1 MNHKKEDHQRPIT
14 VLLVD
19 DHPVFRQGL
28 RQILSMD
35 DSLEVVGE
43 VAAGDEALSRIAE
56 LTPDVVLLDVNLP
69 KINGI
74 QVASRLRGEGHK
86 PAVIMLTA
94 YNDRDQAIHA
104 IRAGAAGYCSKDIEA
119 DKLVQ
124 IIHDV
129 AKGLYFVENHSYD
142 KTGIEEWVK
151 NGIASLT
158 GPYIEDPNEH
168 FVPLS
173 PREMEILRHV
183 TLGNSNQEI
192 AYQLKISH
200 QTVKNHMT
208 SILRKLDVQDRTQA
222 AVYAIA
228 HGWVRVDDALGED
241 K

>member
-1 MNHKKEDHQRPIT
+1 MNQPKEKHPIT
-14 VLLVD
+14 ILLVD

-28 RQILSMD
+28 RQLLA
-35 DSLEVVGE
+35 LEADLQVLGE
-43 VAAGDEALSRIAE
+43 VSAGDEALSRIAE
-56 LTPDVVLLDVNLP
+56 LKPDVVILDVNIP

-74 QVASRLRGEGHK
+74 QVAARSRAAAHS
-86 PAVIMLTA
+86 PAIIMITA

-104 IRAGAAGYCSKDIEA
+104 IRAGAASYCSKDIEV

-124 IIHDV
+124 IIHNV
-129 AKGLYFVENHSYD
+129 AKGLFCVEGQVYD
-142 KTGIEEWVK
+142 KAGIEDWIT

-158 GPYIEDPNEH
+158 GPYVEDPNEH

-183 TLGNSNQEI
+183 TLGSSNQEI

-228 HGWVRVDDALGED
+228 HGWVSVNDALGEAN
-241 K
+241 